1 MEYSEYTRL
10 YSKIIVYKSNFSRI
24 EYNRFLELL
33 NNINRQY
40 NSRTYNLPNYDTYLI
55 EVGLQNGIKTK
66 HKNIIISFD

>member
-66 HKNIIISFD
+66 HKKTIISFD